1 VGLYEPAVQS
11 KQSRRESWDETEVA
25 ASLLYFPMGQSW
37 QSMTEL
43 RMSASERYFPM
54 AQVEQEVDPVLGVD
68 EPAEQEMQ
76 RDSES

>member
-1 VGLYEPAVQS
+1 
-11 KQSRRESWDETEVA
+11 
-25 ASLLYFPMGQSW
+25 
-37 QSMTEL
+37 MTEL